1 MYSKHARAMSRA
13 KEGKQQVPILKK
25 TTGLCHSRSYYPMIL
40 LTCTEVVSHESYE
53 GVGRGQVEGQ
63 GGKGRGQDVERPQQ
77 P

>member
-1 MYSKHARAMSRA
+1 
-13 KEGKQQVPILKK
+13 
-25 TTGLCHSRSYYPMIL
+25 MIL